1 MEQKLSPDSAVTR
14 PDDVPMLRASSIS
27 KHFDGVFA
35 VRSAD
40 LTLRRGE
47 IHALLGENGAGK
59 STLVKILTG
68 VYAPDGGTVELD
80 GTPVVFRD
88 VIEAQRAGVV
98 ALYQELSIVPNLSV
112 AENIMMGEKTPAR
125 AGFVDWGR
133 LFSIA
138 GSHLE
143 VLNQRIPLRR
153 LAQDL
158 SPVQQTMVAV
168 ARALAV
174 NARVLILD
182 EPTAS
187 LTNLEIVDLFRT
199 LRHLRDEGVAIV
211 YVSHRLEEVFEL
223 CDRATIMRNGQVVA
237 AEAVADLTI
246 DLVISKMVGRHS
258 DEIFPPRSRHDD
270 EVIVEVTGLTG
281 RRVRDVSLE
290 VRRGEILGV
299 GGLGGS
305 GRSELLRLISGAQR
319 AQAGVVKLSGKDV
332 TPSSITH
339 GLDAGIA
346 MVPEERRSQGV
357 ILEQPIRENM
367 ILANLPSVSSAGLVR
382 DARVRSL
389 ANRGM
394 TDLQI
399 HARGTGQ
406 KVGELSG
413 GNQQKV
419 VLAKFLA
426 RNPTFLLL
434 DEPTRGI
441 DVGTKSEIYV
451 LIQRLAEA
459 GAAVLVVSSE
469 LPELL
474 GLCHRILLLHE
485 GRLAGEVAAEHAT
498 EEQLLTYCYGRTA

>member
-1 MEQKLSPDSAVTR
+1 MDELLAPEPAQR
-14 PDDVPMLRASSIS
+14 EGEPMLRARSIS

-40 LTLRRGE
+40 LSLWRGE

-68 VYAPDGGTVELD
+68 VYAPDEGTIELE
-80 GTPVVFRD
+80 GEQLEFRN
-88 VIEAQRAGVV
+88 VIEAQRAGIV

-112 AENIMMGEKTPAR
+112 AENILMGEKMPAT
-125 AGFVDWGR
+125 AGLVSWGK
-133 LFSIA
+133 LFTIA
-138 GSHLE
+138 GDHLE

-158 SPVQQTMVAV
+158 SPVQQTMVSV
-168 ARALAV
+168 ARALAFD
-174 NARVLILD
+174 ARVLILD

-199 LRHLRDEGVAIV
+199 LRHLRDKGVAIV

-223 CDRATIMRNGQVVA
+223 CDRATIMRNGQIIATELVT
-237 AEAVADLTI
+237 DLTI
-246 DLVISKMVGRHS
+246 DMVISKMVGRNS
-258 DEIFPPRSRHDD
+258 DEIFPPRRSHSD
-270 EVIVEVTGLTG
+270 EVVVEIESLSG
-281 RRVRDVSLE
+281 RKVQGASLK

-319 AQAGVVKLSGKDV
+319 AQSGVVRMAGKDV
-332 TPSSITH
+332 TPRSVTH

-357 ILEQPIRENM
+357 ILEQSIRENV
-367 ILANLPSVSSAGLVR
+367 ILSNLRLVSTGGLVR

-394 TDLQI
+394 ADLQI
-399 HARGTGQ
+399 HARGTSQ

-426 RNPTFLLL
+426 RRPKLLLL

-441 DVGTKSEIYV
+441 DVGTKAEIYS
-451 LIQRLAEA
+451 LIQELAEA

-474 GLCHRILLLHE
+474 GLCHRIILLHQ
-485 GRLAGEVAAEHAT
+485 GRLAGEVAAEVAT
-498 EEQLLTYCYGRTA
+498 EEQLLTYCYGRTI

>member
-1 MEQKLSPDSAVTR
+1 MTEALMLEPEQPLEVLPLHAQ
-14 PDDVPMLRASSIS
+14 SIS

-35 VRSAD
+35 VREANLS
-40 LTLRRGE
+40 LRRGE

-68 VYAPDGGTVELD
+68 VHAPDEGKIELD
-80 GTPVVFRD
+80 GAQVEFRN

-112 AENIMMGEKTPAR
+112 AENIMIGEKTPAT
-125 AGFVDWGR
+125 AGLVDWKE
-133 LFSIA
+133 LFAIA
-138 GSHLE
+138 GGHLQ
-143 VLNQRIPLRR
+143 VLNQHIPLRR

-158 SPVQQTMVAV
+158 SPVQQTMVSV

-174 NARVLILD
+174 SARVLILD

-199 LRHLRDEGVAIV
+199 LRHLRDEGVAIL

-237 AEAVADLTI
+237 TEAVADLTI
-246 DLVISKMVGRHS
+246 DTVISKMVGRTS
-258 DEIFPPRSRHDD
+258 DEIFPPRRAHGD
-270 EVIVEVTGLTG
+270 EVVVEVAGLTG
-281 RRVRDVSLE
+281 RTVRDASLML
-290 VRRGEILGV
+290 RRGEILGV

-305 GRSELLRLISGAQR
+305 GRSELLRLICGAQR
-319 AQAGVVKLSGKDV
+319 AQSGVVRLGGKEV
-332 TPSSITH
+332 TPPSVTR

-357 ILEQPIRENM
+357 ILDQPIRENM
-367 ILANLPSVSSAGLVR
+367 ILANLRSVSSGGLVHKK
-382 DARVRSL
+382 RVRSL

-394 TDLQI
+394 ADLQI
-399 HARGTGQ
+399 AARGTGQ

-426 RNPTFLLL
+426 RKPTLLLL

-441 DVGTKSEIYV
+441 DVGTKSEIYS
-451 LIQRLAEA
+451 LIQELAEE

-474 GLCHRILLLHE
+474 GLCHRIILLHQ
-485 GRLAGEVAAEHAT
+485 GRMAGEVAAETAT

>member
-1 MEQKLSPDSAVTR
+1 MPERAQPLE
-14 PDDVPMLRASSIS
+14 VPMVRAQSIS

-35 VRSAD
+35 VREANLS
-40 LTLRRGE
+40 LWRGE

-68 VYAPDGGTVELD
+68 VYAPDDGRIELD
-80 GTPVVFRD
+80 GAQVEFRN

-112 AENIMMGEKTPAR
+112 AENIMIGEKTPAT
-125 AGFVDWGR
+125 AGLVAWGK
-133 LFSIA
+133 LFNVA
-138 GSHLE
+138 GGHLE
-143 VLNQRIPLRR
+143 MLNQRIPLRR

-158 SPVQQTMVAV
+158 SPVQQTMVSV

-174 NARVLILD
+174 DARVLILD

-199 LRHLRDEGVAIV
+199 LRQLRDKGVAIV

-223 CDRATIMRNGQVVA
+223 CDRATIMRNGQVIA
-237 AEAVADLTI
+237 TEAVADLTI
-246 DLVISKMVGRHS
+246 ESVISKMVGRNS
-258 DEIFPPRSRHDD
+258 DEIFPPRSKHGD
-270 EVIVEVTGLTG
+270 EVVVEVAGLTG
-281 RRVRDVSLE
+281 RTVQDASLV

-319 AQAGVVKLSGKDV
+319 AQSGVVRMGGKDV
-332 TPSSITH
+332 TPRSITR

-357 ILEQPIRENM
+357 ILDQPIRENM
-367 ILANLPSVSSAGLVR
+367 ILANLRSVSSGGLVQE
-382 DARVRSL
+382 ARVRSL

-394 TDLQI
+394 TDLRIQ
-399 HARGTGQ
+399 ARGTGQ

-426 RNPTFLLL
+426 RKPMLLLL

-441 DVGTKSEIYV
+441 DVGTKAEIYS
-451 LIQRLAEA
+451 LIQELAEE
-459 GAAVLVVSSE
+459 GAAVLMVSSE

-474 GLCHRILLLHE
+474 GLCHRIILLHQ
-485 GRLAGEVAAEHAT
+485 GRLAGEVAAEAAT
-498 EEQLLTYCYGRTA
+498 EEQLLTYCYGRA